1 MGASHGSGVTLP
13 CAAPIFC
20 AQHVSF
26 RMEKTDMGSHLMQR
40 LNAFADA
47 FSFFLVWLQNSP
59 FILSLLA
66 GLTLPFIF
74 HLPREERKNAPFWLK
89 SVACVSIFFFISG
102 TLSPLTVQGLSYF
115 LKSLNNNILFSV
127 PLWIMTMIFTAA
139 GLIFHITVRRLLAG
153 EIDNLRHRMIKKS
166 GLERKARTDVRKVKE
181 LLPGST
187 EYNPLDYIDLK
198 KGVFIGL
205 NKDDQPQYITLKE
218 FRTQHAAI
226 IGTTGSGKGITA
238 TVLLYQAILSGEAV
252 FVEDPKDDE
261 WAPHV
266 LREACKKAGKKFTLI
281 NLNKLN
287 YQLDLLA
294 DISHEQLEELF
305 NAGFSLAK
313 KGEAS
318 DFYRIKDRRA
328 ARNTAAIYKKRM
340 TLRDLFNTDFVQSLR
355 EDVPAFCGEL
365 EEIAL
370 VNSINAKN
378 GFSLKYVF
386 DEGGCCYIIGSTRNQ
401 KIISAQRMI
410 LTRLIQIAETRD
422 RINSTP
428 RTVAIFLDELKYHLS
443 RPALEG
449 LGTAR
454 DKVVHIF
461 MAFQATDDLRDCPS
475 DLNGDSVT
483 GAVIE
488 NAKFKLIYK
497 IQNPETA
504 EWAAKMTGSILVDD
518 EMRKIRTDLSL
529 TEKVDTDRMIRQA
542 ESYYVDSNMFLNL
555 PEKVGFVFTSTEL
568 PRATKMFQIK
578 VKKENIELL
587 SFEYKQATP
596 NKNERQE
603 NKPSINL

>member
-13 CAAPIFC
+13 CAVPIFC

-47 FSFFLVWLQNSP
+47 FSFFLLWLQNSP
-59 FILSLLA
+59 VILSLLA

-115 LKSLNNNILFSV
+115 FKSLDNNILFSV

-166 GLERKARTDVRKVKE
+166 RLERKTRTDVRKVKE

-328 ARNTAAIYKKRM
+328 ARNTAAIYEKGM
-340 TLRDLFNTDFVQSLR
+340 TLRDLFNTDFVQALR

-370 VNSINAKN
+370 VNSVNATS
-378 GFSLKYVF
+378 GFSLKEVF

-454 DKVVHIF
+454 DKGVHIF

-568 PRATKMFQIK
+568 PRATKMFQVK

>member
-1 MGASHGSGVTLP
+1 
-13 CAAPIFC
+13 
-20 AQHVSF
+20 
-26 RMEKTDMGSHLMQR
+26 MGSHLMQR

-47 FSFFLVWLQNSP
+47 FSFFLLWLQNSP
-59 FILSLLA
+59 VILSLLA

-74 HLPREERKNAPFWLK
+74 HLPREDRKNAPFWLK

-102 TLSPLTVQGLSYF
+102 TLSPLTIQGLSYF
-115 LKSLNNNILFSV
+115 FKPLDNNILFRV
-127 PLWIMTMIFTAA
+127 PLWIMTVTFTAA
-139 GLIFHITVRRLLAG
+139 GLIFHIAARRLLAG
-153 EIDNLRHRMIKKS
+153 EIDNFKHRLIKKS
-166 GLERKARTDVRKVKE
+166 KLERNTRTDVRKVKE
-181 LLPGST
+181 LLPDST
-187 EYNPLDYIDLK
+187 EYNPLDYIDLN

-205 NKDDQPQYITLKE
+205 NKDDQPQYITIKE

-226 IGTTGSGKGITA
+226 IGTTGSGKGVTA

-287 YQLDLLA
+287 FQLDLLA
-294 DISHEQLEELF
+294 DISHEQLEEIF

-328 ARNTAAIYKKRM
+328 ARNTAAIHEKGM

-355 EDVPAFCGEL
+355 EDVPAFFGEL

-370 VNSINAKN
+370 VNSINATN
-378 GFSLKYVF
+378 GFSLKEVF

-443 RPALEG
+443 RPALEETWN
-449 LGTAR
+449 GTR
-454 DKVVHIF
+454 
-461 MAFQATDDLRDCPS
+461 
-475 DLNGDSVT
+475 
-483 GAVIE
+483 
-488 NAKFKLIYK
+488 
-497 IQNPETA
+497 
-504 EWAAKMTGSILVDD
+504 
-518 EMRKIRTDLSL
+518 
-529 TEKVDTDRMIRQA
+529 
-542 ESYYVDSNMFLNL
+542 
-555 PEKVGFVFTSTEL
+555 
-568 PRATKMFQIK
+568 
-578 VKKENIELL
+578 
-587 SFEYKQATP
+587 
-596 NKNERQE
+596 
-603 NKPSINL
+603 

>member
-1 MGASHGSGVTLP
+1 
-13 CAAPIFC
+13 
-20 AQHVSF
+20 
-26 RMEKTDMGSHLMQR
+26 MGSHLMQR

-47 FSFFLVWLQNSP
+47 FSFFLLWLQNSP
-59 FILSLLA
+59 VILSLLA

-74 HLPREERKNAPFWLK
+74 HLPREDRKNAPFWLK

-102 TLSPLTVQGLSYF
+102 TLSPLTIQGLSYF
-115 LKSLNNNILFSV
+115 FKPLDNNILFRV
-127 PLWIMTMIFTAA
+127 PLWIMTVTFTAA
-139 GLIFHITVRRLLAG
+139 GLIFHIAARRLLAG
-153 EIDNLRHRMIKKS
+153 EIDNFKHRLIKKS
-166 GLERKARTDVRKVKE
+166 KLERNTRTDVRKVKE
-181 LLPGST
+181 LLPDST
-187 EYNPLDYIDLK
+187 EYNPLDYIDLN

-205 NKDDQPQYITLKE
+205 NKDDQPQYITIKE

-226 IGTTGSGKGITA
+226 IGTTGSGKGVTA

-287 YQLDLLA
+287 FQLDLLA

-328 ARNTAAIYKKRM
+328 ARNTAAIHEKGM

-355 EDVPAFCGEL
+355 EDVPAFFGEM

-370 VNSINAKN
+370 VNSINATN
-378 GFSLKYVF
+378 GFSLKEVF

-454 DKVVHIF
+454 DKGVHIF

-475 DLNGDSVT
+475 DLNGDSVI

-504 EWAAKMTGSILVDD
+504 EWAARMTGSILVDD
-518 EMRKIRTDLSL
+518 EMRKVRTDLSL

-568 PRATKMFQIK
+568 PRATKMFQVQ

-596 NKNERQE
+596 GKNESQE
-603 NKPSINL
+603 HKPSINL

>member
-40 LNAFADA
+40 LNTFADA

-59 FILSLLA
+59 VILSLLA

-102 TLSPLTVQGLSYF
+102 TLSPLTIQVLSYF
-115 LKSLNNNILFSV
+115 FKSLDNNILFRAS
-127 PLWIMTMIFTAA
+127 LWIMSITFTAA
-139 GLIFHITVRRLLAG
+139 GLIFHIIARRLLAG

-166 GLERKARTDVRKVKE
+166 KLERNTRTDVRKVKE
-181 LLPGST
+181 LLPDST

-198 KGVFIGL
+198 KGIFIGL

-226 IGTTGSGKGITA
+226 IGTTGSGKGVTA

-318 DFYRIKDRRA
+318 DFYRIKDRRV
-328 ARNTAAIYKKRM
+328 ARNTAAIYEKGM
-340 TLRDLFNTDFVQSLR
+340 TLRDLFNTDFVQALR

-378 GFSLKYVF
+378 GFSLKEVF

-443 RPALEG
+443 RPAMEG

-454 DKVVHIF
+454 DKGVHIF
-461 MAFQATDDLRDCPS
+461 MTFQATDDLRDCPS
-475 DLNGDSVT
+475 DLNGDSVI

-518 EMRKIRTDLSL
+518 EMRKVRTDLSL

-542 ESYYVDSNMFLNL
+542 ESYYIDSNMFLNL

-568 PRATKMFQIK
+568 PRATKMFQVQ
-578 VKKENIELL
+578 VKKENIGLL

-596 NKNERQE
+596 GKNESQE

>member
-1 MGASHGSGVTLP
+1 
-13 CAAPIFC
+13 
-20 AQHVSF
+20 
-26 RMEKTDMGSHLMQR
+26 MGSHLMQR

-115 LKSLNNNILFSV
+115 FKSLNNNILFSV

-166 GLERKARTDVRKVKE
+166 RLERKTRTDVRKVKE

-318 DFYRIKDRRA
+318 DFYRIKDRRT

-355 EDVPAFCGEL
+355 EDVPAFCDEL

-422 RINSTP
+422 RIKSTP

-443 RPALEG
+443 RPALEE

-454 DKVVHIF
+454 DKGVHIF

>member
-1 MGASHGSGVTLP
+1 
-13 CAAPIFC
+13 
-20 AQHVSF
+20 
-26 RMEKTDMGSHLMQR
+26 MGSHLMQR

-47 FSFFLVWLQNSP
+47 FSFFLLWLQNSP
-59 FILSLLA
+59 VILSLLA

-102 TLSPLTVQGLSYF
+102 TLSPLTIQGLSYF
-115 LKSLNNNILFSV
+115 FKSLDNNILFRV
-127 PLWIMTMIFTAA
+127 PLWIMSITFTAA
-139 GLIFHITVRRLLAG
+139 GLIFHIAARRLLAG

-166 GLERKARTDVRKVKE
+166 KLERNTRTDVRKVKE
-181 LLPGST
+181 LLPNST

-226 IGTTGSGKGITA
+226 IGTTGSGKGVTA

-328 ARNTAAIYKKRM
+328 ARNTAAIYEKGM

-378 GFSLKYVF
+378 GFSLKEVF

-443 RPALEG
+443 RPAMEG

-454 DKVVHIF
+454 DKGVHIF

-518 EMRKIRTDLSL
+518 EMRKVRTDLSL

-542 ESYYVDSNMFLNL
+542 ESYYIDSNMFLNL

-568 PRATKMFQIK
+568 PRATKMFQVQ
-578 VKKENIELL
+578 VKKENIGLL

-596 NKNERQE
+596 GKNESQK

>member
-1 MGASHGSGVTLP
+1 
-13 CAAPIFC
+13 
-20 AQHVSF
+20 
-26 RMEKTDMGSHLMQR
+26 MGSHLMQR

-59 FILSLLA
+59 IILSLLA

-102 TLSPLTVQGLSYF
+102 TLSPLTIQVLSYF
-115 LKSLNNNILFSV
+115 FKSLDNNILFRV
-127 PLWIMTMIFTAA
+127 PLWIMSITFTAA
-139 GLIFHITVRRLLAG
+139 GLIFHIIARRLLAG
-153 EIDNLRHRMIKKS
+153 EIDNLRHQMIKKS
-166 GLERKARTDVRKVKE
+166 KLERNTRTDVRKVKE
-181 LLPGST
+181 LLPDST

-198 KGVFIGL
+198 KGIFIGL

-226 IGTTGSGKGITA
+226 IGTTGSGKGVTA

-328 ARNTAAIYKKRM
+328 ARNTAAIYEKGM

-378 GFSLKYVF
+378 GFSLKEVF

-428 RTVAIFLDELKYHLS
+428 RTIAIFLDELKYHLS
-443 RPALEG
+443 RPAMEG

-454 DKVVHIF
+454 DKGVHIF
-461 MAFQATDDLRDCPS
+461 MAFQTTDDLRDCPS
-475 DLNGDSVT
+475 DLNGDSVI

-518 EMRKIRTDLSL
+518 EMRKVRTDLSL

-542 ESYYVDSNMFLNL
+542 ESYYIDSNMFLNL

-568 PRATKMFQIK
+568 PRATKMFQVQ
-578 VKKENIELL
+578 VKKENIGLL

-596 NKNERQE
+596 GKNESQE

>member
-1 MGASHGSGVTLP
+1 
-13 CAAPIFC
+13 
-20 AQHVSF
+20 
-26 RMEKTDMGSHLMQR
+26 MGSHLMQR

-47 FSFFLVWLQNSP
+47 FSFFLLWLQNSP
-59 FILSLLA
+59 VILSLLA

-74 HLPREERKNAPFWLK
+74 HLPREDRKKAPFWLK

-102 TLSPLTVQGLSYF
+102 TLSPLTIQGLSYF
-115 LKSLNNNILFSV
+115 FKPLDNNILFRV
-127 PLWIMTMIFTAA
+127 PLWIMTVTFTAA
-139 GLIFHITVRRLLAG
+139 GLIFHIAARRLLAG
-153 EIDNLRHRMIKKS
+153 EIDNFKHGLIKKS
-166 GLERKARTDVRKVKE
+166 KLERNTRTDVRKVKE
-181 LLPGST
+181 LLPDST
-187 EYNPLDYIDLK
+187 EYNPLDYIDLN

-205 NKDDQPQYITLKE
+205 NKDDQPQYITIKE

-226 IGTTGSGKGITA
+226 IGTTGSGKGVTA

-287 YQLDLLA
+287 FQLNLLA
-294 DISHEQLEELF
+294 DISHEQLEEIF

-328 ARNTAAIYKKRM
+328 ARNTAAIHEKGM

-355 EDVPAFCGEL
+355 EDVPAFFGEL

-370 VNSINAKN
+370 VNSINATN
-378 GFSLKYVF
+378 GFSLKEVF

-454 DKVVHIF
+454 DKGVHIF

-475 DLNGDSVT
+475 DLNGDSVI

-504 EWAAKMTGSILVDD
+504 EWAARMTGSILVDD
-518 EMRKIRTDLSL
+518 EMRKVRTDLSL

-568 PRATKMFQIK
+568 PRATKMFQVQ

-596 NKNERQE
+596 GKNESQE
-603 NKPSINL
+603 HKPSINL

>member
-1 MGASHGSGVTLP
+1 
-13 CAAPIFC
+13 
-20 AQHVSF
+20 
-26 RMEKTDMGSHLMQR
+26 MGSHLMQR

-47 FSFFLVWLQNSP
+47 FSFFLLWLQNSP
-59 FILSLLA
+59 VILSLLA

-74 HLPREERKNAPFWLK
+74 HLPREDRKNAPFWLK

-102 TLSPLTVQGLSYF
+102 TLSPLTIQGLSYF
-115 LKSLNNNILFSV
+115 FKPLDNNILFRV
-127 PLWIMTMIFTAA
+127 PLWIMTVTFTAA
-139 GLIFHITVRRLLAG
+139 GLIFHIAARRLLAG
-153 EIDNLRHRMIKKS
+153 EIDNFKHRLIKKS
-166 GLERKARTDVRKVKE
+166 KLERNTRTDVRKVKE
-181 LLPGST
+181 LLPDST
-187 EYNPLDYIDLK
+187 EYNPLDYIDLN

-205 NKDDQPQYITLKE
+205 NKDDQPQYITIKE

-226 IGTTGSGKGITA
+226 IGTTGSGKGVTA

-287 YQLDLLA
+287 FQLDLLA

-328 ARNTAAIYKKRM
+328 ARNTAAIHEKGM

-355 EDVPAFCGEL
+355 EDVPAFFGEL

-370 VNSINAKN
+370 VNSINATN
-378 GFSLKYVF
+378 GFSLKEVF

-454 DKVVHIF
+454 DKGVHIF
-461 MAFQATDDLRDCPS
+461 MAFQATDDLHDCPS
-475 DLNGDSVT
+475 DLNGDSVI

-504 EWAAKMTGSILVDD
+504 EWAARMTGSILVDD
-518 EMRKIRTDLSL
+518 EMRKVRTDLSL

-568 PRATKMFQIK
+568 PRATKMFQVQ

-596 NKNERQE
+596 GKNESQE
-603 NKPSINL
+603 HKPSINL

>member
-1 MGASHGSGVTLP
+1 
-13 CAAPIFC
+13 
-20 AQHVSF
+20 
-26 RMEKTDMGSHLMQR
+26 MGSHLMQR

-47 FSFFLVWLQNSP
+47 FSFFLLWLQNSP
-59 FILSLLA
+59 VILSLLA

-74 HLPREERKNAPFWLK
+74 HLPREDRKNAPFWLK

-102 TLSPLTVQGLSYF
+102 TLSPLTIQGLSYF
-115 LKSLNNNILFSV
+115 FKPLDNNILFRV
-127 PLWIMTMIFTAA
+127 PLWIMTVTFTAA
-139 GLIFHITVRRLLAG
+139 GLIFHIAARRLLAG
-153 EIDNLRHRMIKKS
+153 EIDNFKHRLIKKS
-166 GLERKARTDVRKVKE
+166 KLERNTRTDVRKVKE
-181 LLPGST
+181 LLPDST
-187 EYNPLDYIDLK
+187 EYNPLDYIDLN

-205 NKDDQPQYITLKE
+205 NKDDQPQYITIKE

-226 IGTTGSGKGITA
+226 IGTTGSGKGVTA

-287 YQLDLLA
+287 FQLDLLA

-328 ARNTAAIYKKRM
+328 ARNTAAIHEKGM

-355 EDVPAFCGEL
+355 EDVPAFFGEL

-370 VNSINAKN
+370 VNSINATN
-378 GFSLKYVF
+378 GFSLKEVF

-422 RINSTP
+422 RINTTP

-454 DKVVHIF
+454 DKGVHIF

-475 DLNGDSVT
+475 DLNGDSVI

-504 EWAAKMTGSILVDD
+504 EWAARMTGSILVDD
-518 EMRKIRTDLSL
+518 EMRKVRTDLSL

-568 PRATKMFQIK
+568 PRATKMFQVQ

-596 NKNERQE
+596 GKNESQE
-603 NKPSINL
+603 HKPSINL

>member
-1 MGASHGSGVTLP
+1 
-13 CAAPIFC
+13 
-20 AQHVSF
+20 
-26 RMEKTDMGSHLMQR
+26 MGSHLMQR

-59 FILSLLA
+59 VILSLLA

-102 TLSPLTVQGLSYF
+102 TLSPLTIQVLSYF
-115 LKSLNNNILFSV
+115 FKSLDNNILFRV
-127 PLWIMTMIFTAA
+127 PLWIMSITFTAA
-139 GLIFHITVRRLLAG
+139 GLIFHIIARRLLAG
-153 EIDNLRHRMIKKS
+153 EIDNLRHQMIKKS
-166 GLERKARTDVRKVKE
+166 KLERNTRTDVRKVKE
-181 LLPGST
+181 LLPDST

-198 KGVFIGL
+198 KGIFIGL

-226 IGTTGSGKGITA
+226 IGTTGSGKGVTA

-328 ARNTAAIYKKRM
+328 ARNTAAIYEKGM
-340 TLRDLFNTDFVQSLR
+340 TLRDLFNTDFVQALR

-378 GFSLKYVF
+378 GFSLKEVF

-428 RTVAIFLDELKYHLS
+428 RTIAIFLDELKYHLS
-443 RPALEG
+443 RPAMEG

-454 DKVVHIF
+454 DKGVHIF

-475 DLNGDSVT
+475 DLNGDSVI

-518 EMRKIRTDLSL
+518 EMRKVRTDLSL

-542 ESYYVDSNMFLNL
+542 ESYYIDSNMFLNL

-568 PRATKMFQIK
+568 PRATKMFQVQ
-578 VKKENIELL
+578 VKKENIGLL

-596 NKNERQE
+596 GKNESQE

>member
-1 MGASHGSGVTLP
+1 MGASHGSRVTLP
-13 CAAPIFC
+13 CDAPIIC
-20 AQHVSF
+20 AKHVSF
-26 RMEKTDMGSHLMQR
+26 RMEKTDMGFHLMQR

-47 FSFFLVWLQNSP
+47 FSFFLLWLQNNP
-59 FILSLLA
+59 VILSLLA

-89 SVACVSIFFFISG
+89 SVACVSIFFFIFG

-115 LKSLNNNILFSV
+115 FKSLDNNILFRV
-127 PLWIMTMIFTAA
+127 PLWSMTIIFTAA
-139 GLIFHITVRRLLAG
+139 GLIFHIAVRRLLAG
-153 EIDNLRHRMIKKS
+153 EIDNLKHRMIKKS
-166 GLERKARTDVRKVKE
+166 RLERNTRTDVRKVKE
-181 LLPGST
+181 LLPDST

-226 IGTTGSGKGITA
+226 IGTTGSGKGVTA

-328 ARNTAAIYKKRM
+328 ARNTAAIYEKGM
-340 TLRDLFNTDFVQSLR
+340 TLRDLFSTDFVQSLR

-370 VNSINAKN
+370 VNSINATS
-378 GFSLKYVF
+378 GFSLKEVF

-454 DKVVHIF
+454 DKGVHIF

-475 DLNGDSVT
+475 DLNGDSVI

-518 EMRKIRTDLSL
+518 EMRKVRTDLSL

-542 ESYYVDSNMFLNL
+542 ESYYIDSNMFLNL

-568 PRATKMFQIK
+568 PRATKMFQVQ
-578 VKKENIELL
+578 VKKENIGLI

-596 NKNERQE
+596 EKNENQV

>member
-1 MGASHGSGVTLP
+1 
-13 CAAPIFC
+13 
-20 AQHVSF
+20 
-26 RMEKTDMGSHLMQR
+26 MGSHLMQR

-47 FSFFLVWLQNSP
+47 FSFFLLWLQNSP
-59 FILSLLA
+59 VILSLLA

-115 LKSLNNNILFSV
+115 FKSLDNNILFSV

-166 GLERKARTDVRKVKE
+166 RLERKTRTDVRKVKE

-328 ARNTAAIYKKRM
+328 ARNTAAIYEKEM
-340 TLRDLFNTDFVQSLR
+340 TLRDLFNTDFVQALR

-370 VNSINAKN
+370 VNSVNATS
-378 GFSLKYVF
+378 GFSLKEVF

-454 DKVVHIF
+454 DKGVHIF

-475 DLNGDSVT
+475 DLNGESVT

-568 PRATKMFQIK
+568 PRATKMFQVK

>member
-1 MGASHGSGVTLP
+1 MGAAHGSGVTLP

-115 LKSLNNNILFSV
+115 FKSLNNILFSV

-226 IGTTGSGKGITA
+226 IGTTGSGKGITS

>member
-59 FILSLLA
+59 VILSLLA

-102 TLSPLTVQGLSYF
+102 TLSPLTIQVLSYF
-115 LKSLNNNILFSV
+115 FKSLDNNILFRV
-127 PLWIMTMIFTAA
+127 PLWIMSITFTAA
-139 GLIFHITVRRLLAG
+139 GLIFHIIARRLLAG
-153 EIDNLRHRMIKKS
+153 EIDNLRHQMIKKS
-166 GLERKARTDVRKVKE
+166 KLERNTRTDVRKVKE
-181 LLPGST
+181 LLPDST

-198 KGVFIGL
+198 KGIFIGL

-226 IGTTGSGKGITA
+226 IGTTGSGKGVTA

-287 YQLDLLA
+287 YQLNLLA

-328 ARNTAAIYKKRM
+328 ARNTAAIYEKGM

-370 VNSINAKN
+370 VNSINATS
-378 GFSLKYVF
+378 GFSLKEVF
-386 DEGGCCYIIGSTRNQ
+386 DKGGCCYIIGSTRNQ

-443 RPALEG
+443 RPAMEG

-454 DKVVHIF
+454 DKGVHIF

-475 DLNGDSVT
+475 DLNGDSVI

-518 EMRKIRTDLSL
+518 EMRKVRTDLSL

-542 ESYYVDSNMFLNL
+542 ESYYIDSNMFLNL

-568 PRATKMFQIK
+568 PRATKMFQVQ
-578 VKKENIELL
+578 VKKENIGLL

-596 NKNERQE
+596 GKNESQE